1 MQRLFYENVNLCF
14 ENIYEAG
21 YSYKYKNEI
30 WQPQEENETPLSDT
44 PCSKNTSYKERGKSF
59 QLTKRTRSGSGQNSL
74 SLRVKNPAVT
84 KKDEFVS
91 KKGNRCC

>member
-30 WQPQEENETPLSDT
+30 WKPQNDIESSISDKS
-44 PCSKNTSYKERGKSF
+44 PSSKNTSYKERGKSF
-59 QLTKRTRSGSGQNSL
+59 QLTKRTRDGSANMTPRNNPDNSKKKL
-74 SLRVKNPAVT
+74 IS
-84 KKDEFVS
+84 KKDKNS
-91 KKGNRCC
+91 SRCC